1 MDVPSNAGVILRRS
15 TSDKFLAEPNLT
27 ALKGRSALI
36 LRSAGQHD
44 LLAELLEEE
53 GARATTIAVVE
64 SRPPSDFRMIDEALQ
79 KARDYDW
86 IIFTST
92 DAVNHLLG
100 RLRATQTEGAHLP
113 QRVGAIGPATRRALS
128 AMGIDSVWTPAS
140 FTASALAREIPAE
153 GGRVIVARADKASS
167 NMDEILASRGIE
179 VHRID
184 AYSTVNLEGEAVA
197 EAVRESPDV
206 IALMGPSSVRA
217 LASSVEPEEVKSLVA
232 TISPATSEAC
242 DQLGIKVTIEAESHT
257 SDGIAQ
263 AIVAHFSDQPTA
275 V

>member
-1 MDVPSNAGVILRRS
+1 M
-15 TSDKFLAEPNLT
+15 TS
-27 ALKGRSALI
+27 LKGRSVLI
-36 LRSAGQHD
+36 LKATSQRD

-53 GARATTIAVVE
+53 GASATMIDVVE
-64 SRPPSDFRMIDEALQ
+64 SRPPHDFRMIDETLQ
-79 KARDYDW
+79 KAREYDW
-86 IIFTST
+86 IIFTSA

-128 AMGIDSVWTPAS
+128 AMGIDSVWTPTS

-167 NMDEILASRGIE
+167 HMDDILTSRGIE

-184 AYSTVNLEGEAVA
+184 AYSTVNLGSEAVA
-197 EAVRESPDV
+197 EAVKEGPGV
-206 IALMGPSSVRA
+206 IALMSPSSARA
-217 LASSVEPEEVKSLVA
+217 LASSVEPVAVKSVVA
-232 TISPATSEAC
+232 TINPATSEAC
-242 DQLGIKVTIEAESHT
+242 DQFGIKVTIEAESHT
-257 SDGIAQ
+257 SDGLAQ
-263 AIVAHFSDQPTA
+263 AIVAHFSDEPTP